1 MASKSGKKTGGR
13 KKGVGNK
20 STETAKRILA
30 DFVGNNMDT
39 MQEMFETIKADDP
52 KKAFDVLMGAL
63 EYVLPKLS
71 RVEGTQKVEF
81 SYDDWVNSKVVG
93 VDDEQST
100 GQDTTT
106 H

>member
-1 MASKSGKKTGGR
+1 MPKGKKYGGR
-13 KKGVGNK
+13 KRGTPNK
-20 STETAKRILA
+20 STETAKQVLVK
-30 DFVGNNMDT
+30 FVGNNMDT
-39 MQEMFETIKADDP
+39 MQEMFEEIKAEDP

-71 RVEGTQKVEF
+71 RVEGTQTVEF
-81 SYDDWVNSKVVG
+81 NYDEWVNSKVVG
-93 VDDEQST
+93 VDDEQNT